1 MSVARYA
8 GRAILALAVVTVANV
23 RPASASICDL
33 SSAVSNPGL
42 TCGPTGQVDWSST
55 NSSSNFSMGA
65 IFTADDPH
73 PTGTGYI
80 RSFVRLQSNGTEQG
94 YNTNARPVQFDEKT
108 DPNFTRAITLSEVP
122 IVTRGGVDYREFF
135 LDINENAS
143 TQGSR
148 LSLDQLKIFLGPNG
162 SLNNYTG
169 GALTNAN
176 LVYSLDTG
184 LCIGAC
190 NTAGGWEFKNNWIK
204 LDYNLI
210 GGGSGTGDM
219 AAYIPNVFF
228 AAQDTNANPYVYL
241 YSQFGTNDASNAGFE
256 EWWVNSPMAPPPQN
270 PVPEPASLLLFGTG
284 LVAVARSVNRRKGA
298 RAQNTETVATKV
310 AQAAD

>member
-1 MSVARYA
+1 V
-8 GRAILALAVVTVANV
+8 
-23 RPASASICDL
+23 
-33 SSAVSNPGL
+33 
-42 TCGPTGQVDWSST
+42 
-55 NSSSNFSMGA
+55 
-65 IFTADDPH
+65 
-73 PTGTGYI
+73 
-80 RSFVRLQSNGTEQG
+80 
-94 YNTNARPVQFDEKT
+94 
-108 DPNFTRAITLSEVP
+108 TRA
-122 IVTRGGVDYREFF
+122 GVDYREFF

-184 LCIGAC
+184 LCTGDC
-190 NTAGGWEFKNNWIK
+190 STADGWAYKNNWIK

-228 AAQDTNANPYVYL
+228 AAQDTTANPYVYL
-241 YSQFGTNDASNAGFE
+241 YSQFGTNDQSNAGFE
-256 EWWVNSPMAPPPQN
+256 EWWVSSPMAPPPQN

-284 LVAVARSVNRRKGA
+284 LVAVARSVNRRKA
-298 RAQNTETVATKV
+298 ALREENTEGAATKV
-310 AQAAD
+310 APASD

>member
-1 MSVARYA
+1 MTISLGWVTLMS
-8 GRAILALAVVTVANV
+8 TM
-23 RPASASICDL
+23 D
-33 SSAVSNPGL
+33 
-42 TCGPTGQVDWSST
+42 
-55 NSSSNFSMGA
+55 SSSFISSEVL
-65 IFTADDPH
+65 
-73 PTGTGYI
+73 
-80 RSFVRLQSNGTEQG
+80 SFGSI
-94 YNTNARPVQFDEKT
+94 
-108 DPNFTRAITLSEVP
+108 ITLAP
-122 IVTRGGVDYREFF
+122 
-135 LDINENAS
+135 
-143 TQGSR
+143 
-148 LSLDQLKIFLGPNG
+148 LGISPRI
-162 SLNNYTG
+162 
-169 GALTNAN
+169 
-176 LVYSLDTG
+176 
-184 LCIGAC
+184 IGAC
-190 NTAGGWEFKNNWIK
+190 ATTGGWEYKNNWIK